1 MKRQEEIKSLKYFTA
16 VERKETLKETH
27 VEEMTQEYT
36 NALETD
42 PRLSSDIKTGTE
54 IKVI

>member
-1 MKRQEEIKSLKYFTA
+1 M
-16 VERKETLKETH
+16 ERKETLEETH